1 MTAELKKKIDT
12 YIDYLS
18 TLQQNLEKKKDDL
31 LTPRHASHRI
41 SRDPYPGL
49 GKSLY
54 EQYLSEQQGIFKSFL
69 TDIKN
74 FLQTVSIKNN
84 NLPPKGNSARLLQ
97 RLAIIEGVVKLET
110 KIRKTTVILTQIRE
124 ENLIYNS
131 QIYQYQEEQESA
143 KLSEHQTII
152 THLEQALREFIK
164 VKMMEVSHDWWR
176 RVPKRARQEAEL
188 RKMQKKYYDLSMNK
202 NDVIEYLYFV
212 DYSKIITEEKNWNDV
227 FQKVFGDKDA
237 ISVRLKELNSIRR
250 EIMHSRKLSRKQIQR
265 LNLYS
270 SDLHDAMGN
279 FR

>member
-18 TLQQNLEKKKDDL
+18 TLQQNLEEKKDDL
-31 LTPRHASHRI
+31 LAPRHTFHRI
-41 SRDPYPGL
+41 FRDPYPGL
-49 GKSLY
+49 GRSLY
-54 EQYLSEQQGIFKSFL
+54 KQYLSEQQGIFKSFL
-69 TDIKN
+69 TEVKN

-110 KIRKTTVILTQIRE
+110 KIRKTIVILTQIRE

-152 THLEQALREFIK
+152 TNLEQALREFIK
-164 VKMMEVSHDWWR
+164 VKMMEVSYDWWR
-176 RVPKRARQEAEL
+176 SRVPIRVRQEAEL
-188 RKMQKKYYDLSMNK
+188 RKTHKKYYDLSMNK

-212 DYSKIITEEKNWNDV
+212 DYSKIITREKNWNDV
-227 FQKVFGDKDA
+227 FQKVFGDKDV
-237 ISVRLKELNSIRR
+237 ISVKLKELNDIRR
-250 EIMHSRKLSRKQIQR
+250 EIMHSRRLSRKQIQR
-265 LNLYS
+265 LNLNS
-270 SDLHDAMGN
+270 SDLHDAMKN
-279 FR
+279 L